1 MIIGSIPNK
10 RKVSFSTKLYMKW
23 KRIELGYRRWCDSKM
38 HEKAAEAIERC
49 NPFNPKNKGRN
60 QK

>member
-23 KRIELGYRRWCDSKM
+23 KKIELGLRRWGDSKM
-38 HEKAAEAIERC
+38 REKAAEAIERR